1 MTLYINE
8 LELTVGNQNPFS
20 VIHPWTGPHQVQTA
34 SPAQPR
40 PTQPDSIMILNDSL
54 YRSSILSDSQL
65 PLLSPLPATL
75 RFLSSPLFSSLNLER
90 KLALSDFTG
99 RLLLAEGIVYSHCFP
114 SFISIEI
121 HVHRSLETT
130 LAMCKVEICRTLGKL
145 SVKNVI
151 SIMCCSVA
159 PLELFWG
166 KMHPPLTIYK
176 HPMCAEIIEAFQ
188 KCHSDHPVGK
198 FFGECTELKIKLD
211 RCFRQ
216 EVSSKVVKRKKNLEK
231 SRKLR
236 ETLQAYRKETAE
248 GAN

>member
-1 MTLYINE
+1 
-8 LELTVGNQNPFS
+8 
-20 VIHPWTGPHQVQTA
+20 
-34 SPAQPR
+34 
-40 PTQPDSIMILNDSL
+40 MILNDSL
-54 YRSSILSDSQL
+54 YRSSILSDSEL

-75 RFLSSPLFSSLNLER
+75 
-90 KLALSDFTG
+90 
-99 RLLLAEGIVYSHCFP
+99 
-114 SFISIEI
+114 
-121 HVHRSLETT
+121 
-130 LAMCKVEICRTLGKL
+130 
-145 SVKNVI
+145 
-151 SIMCCSVA
+151 SVA

-176 HPMCAEIIEAFQ
+176 HPMCAEIIKAFQ

-248 GAN
+248 GGN

>member
-1 MTLYINE
+1 MILHINE

-20 VIHPWTGPHQVQTA
+20 VIHPWTGP
-34 SPAQPR
+34 
-40 PTQPDSIMILNDSL
+40 TQPDSIMTLNDSL
-54 YRSSILSDSQL
+54 YRSSILSDSEL
-65 PLLSPLPATL
+65 PLLSQ
-75 RFLSSPLFSSLNLER
+75 
-90 KLALSDFTG
+90 
-99 RLLLAEGIVYSHCFP
+99 
-114 SFISIEI
+114 I

-145 SVKNVI
+145 RVKNVI

-248 GAN
+248 GGN